1 MTKIYNIFSR
11 NSDIKSYFEKENI
24 DSNDILKSSKFMLSN
39 FSPKYIKMKLLSIY
53 IFLVSFSHKQQLLH

>member
-24 DSNDILKSSKFMLSN
+24 DSNDNLKSSKFMLSN
-39 FSPKYIKMKLLSIY
+39 FSPKYIKMKLLSVYIY
-53 IFLVSFSHKQQLLH
+53 FSVI